1 MVDKILIDEYIDMY
15 VENRNFYKQ
24 LQIENA
30 KKLTKAKNKLD
41 RLLYKLSRSDKSALV
56 KLCRIIN
63 KNPISVNKMIVNQ
76 NSDCFD
82 DLFNKLST
90 DINVIFEN
98 SEYFDDTDF
107 TPRFTYEAVFCIRN
121 KYFYFSWSAEL
132 IYDNIYND
140 YNNYDLFEYSAGDY
154 IITTISN
161 ADIELFKYLID
172 KTNFLTSQE
181 NQIKHKDKEFIG
193 RLIWLIN

>member
-30 KKLTKAKNKLD
+30 KKLTNAKNKLD

-107 TPRFTYEAVFCIRN
+107 THRFTYEAVFCIRN

-181 NQIKHKDKEFIG
+181 NQIK
-193 RLIWLIN
+193 INYYNN

>member
-193 RLIWLIN
+193 RLI